1 MQVWFL
7 DRTYNYSNESASV
20 KELFDNIDKLLAD
33 PQYILAGMII
43 DDMEIYENYVE
54 YITKRI
60 DRIKTIKVVIDTV
73 ENTIDSILESMS
85 KYMDRAVPE
94 LELLA
99 GSFYSGGDEEVS
111 IEKLGQLAE
120 GIQWILNMIYYID
133 NNKALHSVLKSNSIW
148 NECSSYGNRLGE
160 EFNNLKEAMGNIDM
174 ILIADILRYEI
185 TEVFTGIN
193 QRIKQIYGHGDE
205 GNGNR

>member
-20 KELFDNIDKLLAD
+20 KELFDNIDRLLAD

-120 GIQWILNMIYYID
+120 GIQWILNM
-133 NNKALHSVLKSNSIW
+133 
-148 NECSSYGNRLGE
+148 
-160 EFNNLKEAMGNIDM
+160 
-174 ILIADILRYEI
+174 
-185 TEVFTGIN
+185 
-193 QRIKQIYGHGDE
+193 
-205 GNGNR
+205 